1 MGRDDQADMQPKS
14 GGRELGRSCDHVLL
28 GKVPQWWGRG
38 PGQAPGSVG
47 AVQRTH
53 RFRRTRAQD

>member
-1 MGRDDQADMQPKS
+1 MGHDDQADMQPK
-14 GGRELGRSCDHVLL
+14 RWEELGRSCDHVLL
-28 GKVPQWWGRG
+28 GKGPQWWERG
-38 PGQAPGSVG
+38 PGQAPGSVR